1 MKKVPKVKICG
12 ITKQEETEYLNQNGV
27 DYAGFVFYEK
37 SRRNVGISQAMEL
50 MRCLDKGIQR
60 AAVTVSPD
68 AELVRK
74 IEQAGFDLLQIH
86 GKLDEAVL
94 RSCKLP
100 IWRAVNIS
108 SLKEAMEQLEREH
121 AFEAPQIAGFVV
133 DGAVYGSGKTFQWDR
148 TGDAAE
154 AELLAELLGEMK
166 EKTFILAGGLR
177 AENVSEGIR
186 IFSPDVVDVSSG
198 VEGEHGKE
206 KEKIEKFMR
215 EVRRNG

>member
-1 MKKVPKVKICG
+1 MPEIKICG
-12 ITKQEETEYLNQNGV
+12 ITRQEETEYLNQNGV
-27 DYAGFVFYEK
+27 DYAGFVFFGK
-37 SRRNVGISQAMEL
+37 SKRNVSISQAKEL
-50 MRCLDKGIQR
+50 MSRLDKGIKR
-60 AAVTVSPD
+60 TAVTVSPD
-68 AELVRK
+68 AELVWQ

-86 GKLDEAVL
+86 GSLNEEVL
-94 RSCKLP
+94 KNCRLP

-108 SLKEAMEQLEREH
+108 SLKEAKEQLEREH
-121 AFEAPQIAGFVV
+121 AFEASQIAGFVV

-148 TGDAAE
+148 TGDASE
-154 AELLAELLGEMK
+154 TELFAKLLQRMK

-198 VEGEHGKE
+198 VEGENGKE
-206 KEKIEKFMR
+206 KEKIENFVR